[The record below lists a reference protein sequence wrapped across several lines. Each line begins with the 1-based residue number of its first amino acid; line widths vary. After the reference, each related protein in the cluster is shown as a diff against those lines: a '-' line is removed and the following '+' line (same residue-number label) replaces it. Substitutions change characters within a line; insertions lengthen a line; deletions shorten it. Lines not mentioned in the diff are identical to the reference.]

1 MKLTGTILDEN
12 NNPIAKANIASET
25 NKLVFA
31 ATDSK
36 GNFTID
42 SDIIIPF
49 GYFKISHIGYK
60 TIFVKASELVNAKI
74 KLQPDIETLNQV
86 TITSKPKPIT
96 QTIVTKTKSFKT
108 PLIVIGSLTLIAL
121 GVYLIKKSL

>member
-60 TIFVKASELVNAKI
+60 TKFVKANELVNAKI
-74 KLQPDIETLNQV
+74 KLQPDIEILEQV
-86 TITSKPKPIT
+86 NVVSQPKTTSK
-96 QTIVTKTKSFKT
+96 TIVTKTKSFKT
-108 PLIVIGSLTLIAL
+108 PLIVIGSLSLIAL
-121 GVYLIKKSL
+121 GFYVIKKSL